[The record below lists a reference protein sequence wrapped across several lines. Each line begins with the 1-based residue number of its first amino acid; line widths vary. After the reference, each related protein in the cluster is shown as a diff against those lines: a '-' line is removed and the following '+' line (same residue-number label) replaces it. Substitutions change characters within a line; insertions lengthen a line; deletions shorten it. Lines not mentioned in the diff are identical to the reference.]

1 MGINALFL
9 RGLQGLLW
17 FNNVKM
23 ISSSLLLQGD
33 VLRAG
38 LLVLHF
44 LLRAQH
50 QVIVV
55 MLMMMM
61 MNILSRVGETF
72 HASQPSITVD
82 GFTDPSQGDRW
93 AKVMMMMMMTILM
106 KLRDSQNEKI
116 RIPVLR
122 PTMLFVD
129 CICQNRG
136 VTGLLLKWR
145 NGIGTERGS
154 MKLNQN
160 LSEWIITKN
169 LSLCPAEAKIKGRPL
184 MIQGVSKKR

>member
-17 FNNVKM
+17 CNNVKM

-93 AKVMMMMMMTILM
+93 AKVMMMM